1 MWYFPDEEIAHVPTA
16 QLLLTKSDV
25 DRLRKGLA
33 ARIGASR
40 VEAARSAVLK
50 ERASVVASPK
60 SSPKRGSWA
69 DKKFSE
75 VVNAYCKDPHGLSRT
90 LSDESEI
97 AMRKRGL
104 LLFSEFMGD
113 PSLGQID
120 RDMLSQF
127 IYEILPRLP
136 NKPNNLPGAISC
148 IKDSK
153 GISRKLSMKRIVEV
167 LDKLDWM
174 VNGAVWPKM
183 TDSARDE
190 RRQWLC
196 GLFRWALEEGYSDVN
211 PAASFEGRKAVA
223 KRKKGELSRQERQSF
238 SDEQLR
244 KIFSKER
251 FVTGGRE
258 STHKNGIIYPF
269 EYWLPLL
276 ALYAG
281 LRIEEAAQLHLD
293 DIACRDGIWI
303 LKINSNGEKSLKNDN
318 AAREIPIHPEL
329 IRLGLLRYRDRLCDE
344 GYLRL
349 FPELTYDLNP

>member
-1 MWYFPDEEIAHVPTA
+1 
-16 QLLLTKSDV
+16 
-25 DRLRKGLA
+25 
-33 ARIGASR
+33 
-40 VEAARSAVLK
+40 
-50 ERASVVASPK
+50 
-60 SSPKRGSWA
+60 
-69 DKKFSE
+69 
-75 VVNAYCKDPHGLSRT
+75 
-90 LSDESEI
+90 
-97 AMRKRGL
+97 
-104 LLFSEFMGD
+104 
-113 PSLGQID
+113 
-120 RDMLSQF
+120 
-127 IYEILPRLP
+127 
-136 NKPNNLPGAISC
+136 
-148 IKDSK
+148 
-153 GISRKLSMKRIVEV
+153 MKRIVEV

-349 FPELTYDLNP
+349 FPELTYEKGPGYSGTASNKFTKLFASFGWPRDGTLVYHCFRHNANNAIMKVDSSILGGGGDQYKQVLQYKIMGHDLGSDTNKNHYTDDSIVDKAALIGGISYDLPHIERFNENFGAMQVRKALQRKKSVGKDRESIGLDDWRIPEPKVAREG